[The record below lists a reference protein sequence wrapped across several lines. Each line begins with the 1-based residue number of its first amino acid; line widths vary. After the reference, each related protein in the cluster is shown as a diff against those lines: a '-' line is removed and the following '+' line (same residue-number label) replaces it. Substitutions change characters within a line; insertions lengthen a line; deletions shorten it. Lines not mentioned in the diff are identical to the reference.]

1 MATLLNFTNFK
12 VISRTIGLT
21 CFDYD
26 VIVVFVIWIMSE
38 HSSNLTEW
46 YKYGSLKSSIFNS
59 MIRCGNLKLENC

>member
-12 VISRTIGLT
+12 VISRTIRLT

-26 VIVVFVIWIMSE
+26 VIVVVVIWIMSE

-46 YKYGSLKSSIFNS
+46 YKYGSLKSSIIK
-59 MIRCGNLKLENC
+59 IRCFVVVT

>member
-38 HSSNLTEW
+38 RSSNLTND
-46 YKYGSLKSSIFNS
+46 INTV
-59 MIRCGNLKLENC
+59 R